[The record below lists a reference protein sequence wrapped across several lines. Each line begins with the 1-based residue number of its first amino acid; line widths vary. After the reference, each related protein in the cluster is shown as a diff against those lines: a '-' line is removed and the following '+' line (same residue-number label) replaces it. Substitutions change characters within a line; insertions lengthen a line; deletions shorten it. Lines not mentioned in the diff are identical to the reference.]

1 MIVLGLENCITKI
14 KMVNLI
20 YDVTFSFSGSV
31 SNESKKLKL
40 DLLHVSKTYRWVR
53 GLMSRLSKFNS
64 AHIIVFFQEFMMS
77 VVTIQWTSLV
87 LIEWS
92 FTEFVLKL
100 SDLRPG
106 VLLAVKF
113 FTLARNLIDKF
124 QLYFVQH
131 IL

>member
-1 MIVLGLENCITKI
+1 MILLGLENCITKI

-64 AHIIVFFQEFMMS
+64 AHIIIFFQEFMMS
-77 VVTIQWTSLV
+77 VVTIEWTSLV

-124 QLYFVQH
+124 QLYSVLH
-131 IL
+131 II

>member
-1 MIVLGLENCITKI
+1 
-14 KMVNLI
+14 
-20 YDVTFSFSGSV
+20 
-31 SNESKKLKL
+31 
-40 DLLHVSKTYRWVR
+40 
-53 GLMSRLSKFNS
+53 
-64 AHIIVFFQEFMMS
+64 MS
-77 VVTIQWTSLV
+77 VVTIEWTSLV

-113 FTLARNLIDKF
+113 FTLARNLVDKF